1 MISYIEGKIK
11 MRGNK
16 FLAIMANGLGYKV
29 YALPDTLRKSG
40 DTASLWTHLRV
51 REDALDLYGFES
63 YPELEFFETLIQISG
78 IGPKSAMGILSIAPL
93 DTIKK
98 AIASGEVSYLTK
110 VSGIGK
116 KTAERIIVELR
127 DKMGQLDE
135 SSGAMF
141 KDEQDVLEALK
152 SLGYSPSE
160 ACESIKKI
168 PDDVLG
174 VNARIKEALKML
186 GK

>member
-1 MISYIEGKIK
+1 

-51 REDALDLYGFES
+51 KEDALDLYGFES

-78 IGPKSAMGILSIAPL
+78 IGPKSAMGILGIAQL
-93 DTIKK
+93 DTVKK
-98 AIASGEVSYLTK
+98 AIASGEISYLTK

-135 SSGAMF
+135 SSGTMF

-152 SLGYSPSE
+152 SLGYSPVE
-160 ACESIKKI
+160 AREAIKKI
-168 PDDVLG
+168 PDAVIG

>member
-11 MRGNK
+11 LRGNK
-16 FLAIMANGLGYKV
+16 FLAIIANGIGYKV

-40 DTASLWTHLRV
+40 DTTSLWTHLRV

-98 AIASGEVSYLTK
+98 AIASGEISYLTK

-152 SLGYSPSE
+152 SLGYSPNE
-160 ACESIKKI
+160 AREAIKKI
-168 PDDVLG
+168 PDDVIG
-174 VNARIKEALKML
+174 INARIKEALKML

>member
-16 FLAIMANGLGYKV
+16 FLVIMANGLGYKV
-29 YALPDTLRKSG
+29 YALPDTLVKSKNE
-40 DTASLWTHLRV
+40 ASLWTHLRV
-51 REDALDLYGFES
+51 KEDALDLYGFES
-63 YPELEFFETLIQISG
+63 YPEMEFFETLIQISG

-127 DKMGQLDE
+127 DKMGRLDE
-135 SSGAMF
+135 STSAMF

-152 SLGYSPSE
+152 SLGYSPAE
-160 ACESIKKI
+160 AREAIKKI
-168 PDDVLG
+168 PDSING